1 MIGVFVKVVIY
12 GIPAS
17 VITSVIRYVKFTSTY
32 ILKIVHAKN
41 VYLVN
46 QLLNTCENQLLN
58 TDETS
63 LDNKK
68 MWKKM
73 SYSHNF
79 IGNYTVVIISCHF
92 ISCTYY

>member
-1 MIGVFVKVVIY
+1 MMDAGVSVKNQMIGVFVKVVIY

-17 VITSVIRYVKFTSTY
+17 VITSVIRYVKLTSTQ

-63 LDNKK
+63 LDDKK
-68 MWKKM
+68 M
-73 SYSHNF
+73 
-79 IGNYTVVIISCHF
+79 
-92 ISCTYY
+92 